1 MINARSG
8 EPDSCEVDRV
18 QGTEDSGWKCTS
30 KIENA
35 SRDGQR
41 ENDAIADLD
50 SIRSADGAGGRLYIT
65 EGCQRACGLDG
76 GQRGGD
82 QILFGICRK
91 IVGQSVG
98 LLLAAK

>member
-8 EPDSCEVDRV
+8 EPDRCEVDRV
-18 QGTEDSGWKCTS
+18 QGTEDSRWQCTS

-35 SRDGQR
+35 SRDGPR

-50 SIRSADGAGGRLYIT
+50 SIRPADGAGSRFYIA

-76 GQRGGD
+76 DQPGGD
-82 QILFGICRK
+82 QILFGICRD
-91 IVGQSVG
+91 SRSERRT
-98 LLLAAK
+98 LAHGE